1 MNELQTIE
9 GFNVKVY
16 GTQEQPMFLAKEVA
30 ELIEHTQV
38 SKMLQGVDE
47 EEKLMGTMFLSGQN
61 RDTWFLTEDGL
72 YEVLM
77 TSRKP
82 IAKAFKKQVKQV
94 LKDIRKHGM
103 YAKDE
108 ILDNPD
114 LLIATATR
122 LKEEK
127 EKRLALEAENAI
139 MQPKAVF
146 ADAVNVSNQTIL
158 VGDLAKLIS
167 QNGIQIGQN
176 RLFRWM
182 RENGYLHK
190 QGSQYNRPTQRYMDQ
205 GLFKVKES
213 SHANADGS
221 VKLTFTT
228 KVTGKGQQYFVN
240 KFMNANEL
248 VEV

>member
-1 MNELQTIE
+1 MMNELQTIE
-9 GFNVKVY
+9 GFNAKVY
-16 GTQEQPMFLAKEVA
+16 GTQEQPLFLAKEVA
-30 ELIEHTQV
+30 ELIEHTKTSNLLRTIDV
-38 SKMLQGVDE
+38 
-47 EEKLMGTMFLSGQN
+47 EEKEAHIVSTPGGEQEM
-61 RDTWFLTEDGL
+61 WFLTEDGL
-72 YEVLM
+72 YEVLL

-82 IAKAFKKQVKQV
+82 IAKQFKKKVKRV

-127 EKRLALEAENAI
+127 EKRLALEAEKAI

-146 ADAVNVSNQTIL
+146 ADAVSVSNQTIL

-167 QNGIQIGQN
+167 QNGVQIGQN
-176 RLFRWM
+176 RLFSWM

-228 KVTGKGQQYFVN
+228 KVTGKGQQYFIN
-240 KFMNANEL
+240 KFIGQTAL
-248 VEV
+248 EV